1 MIQHQEIQQEIICN
15 SLATI
20 DNQIS
25 QPLRS
30 GLKMV
35 INEIPKV
42 QKNEKK
48 PWQRNVVFLNLHSK
62 IAPSVFWPY
71 G

>member
-1 MIQHQEIQQEIICN
+1 
-15 SLATI
+15 
-20 DNQIS
+20 
-25 QPLRS
+25 
-30 GLKMV
+30 MV

-48 PWQRNVVFLNLHSK
+48 TWQRNVVFLNLHSK
-62 IAPSVFWPY
+62 IAPSV